1 MENHDVCNFP
11 ENASA
16 RKGIRARSRRS
27 VDPPR
32 AVQAGATLLPAVGV
46 RTANGRW
53 RGARRGT
60 PTAEPRQQ
68 NPDCAA
74 GSPAQPASR
83 SCAWGGTPL
92 GPRAAQ
98 SSAARAPAGQVLPP
112 RRPGGGSW
120 TVERGPRRQPLLG
133 GGQLPD
139 QPGSSSRKVSGAG
152 LSPEWF
158 LVVQIC
164 GVELGRGKK
173 PSNLSRRPAGPT
185 LRG

>member
-32 AVQAGATLLPAVGV
+32 AVQAGATLLPAVCV

-60 PTAEPRQQ
+60 PTAEPR
-68 NPDCAA
+68 PRRRFSRAA
-74 GSPAQPASR
+74 REQVLR
-83 SCAWGGTPL
+83 LGGTPL

-98 SSAARAPAGQVLPP
+98 SSVARAPAGRVLPP

-139 QPGSSSRKVSGAG
+139 QPGSSGQKVSGAG
-152 LSPEWF
+152 PSPEWF

-164 GVELGRGKK
+164 GVEPGRGKK
-173 PSNLSRRPAGPT
+173 PSNLSRRPGGPT